1 MAGSPCGKR
10 CFCAVWFTGQVLLAG
25 AEPLSL
31 WESHGSHP
39 PKKQIFLS
47 ETLLIL
53 AVHYVKLKKIVYIIV
68 GCFFGSGRHTKKGK
82 NGLTKGERFLKNFVL
97 KVAKS
102 LVVAKNVLH
111 LLGGTIILAIG
122 IVLIVKQDYILI
134 PIMYLLGAGCI
145 VAGAVE
151 LVGWCVKRPHV
162 FYKLMI
168 PFGYIIIGG
177 LVLYHVDVPLYIFT
191 FIFGLYLFACA
202 AVEFVNAYLVL
213 RNRCGEFIF
222 SLFPGIFYLTF
233 SLLLILTP
241 ASYKYATFII
251 LGIYCILFG
260 LTWILDFIYSIVPM
274 QTKQKVKRHI
284 RISLPTVFA
293 MFVPHAVLDDLNC
306 FLAKEGNQLK
316 DFENFVGTKDDAPAD
331 LEIFFHI
338 AKKGFNSIGHCDL
351 CFDGELI
358 AYGNYD
364 EAAQNRFGMGPGVL
378 LVTNK
383 EQYIP
388 FCLKFNKTT
397 IFSFGLRLN
406 DLQKQ
411 QVRQRI
417 AQIKSWVYPWNPPYA
432 ADREQ
437 NQARDIH
444 CYTDFP
450 SHLSHETQVK
460 YYKFHQSKFKTYF
473 VLTTNCVSL
482 AEDITCRA
490 GTDILGM
497 SGIISPGT
505 FYDYLQSEYLRKGSI
520 VISKNVYKLPEKA
533 N

>member
-1 MAGSPCGKR
+1 MG
-10 CFCAVWFTGQVLLAG
+10 
-25 AEPLSL
+25 
-31 WESHGSHP
+31 
-39 PKKQIFLS
+39 
-47 ETLLIL
+47 
-53 AVHYVKLKKIVYIIV
+53 
-68 GCFFGSGRHTKKGK
+68 
-82 NGLTKGERFLKNFVL
+82 NFVF
-97 KVAKS
+97 KAAKS
-102 LVVAKNVLH
+102 LIVAKNILH
-111 LLGGTIILAIG
+111 LLGGMIILTVG

-134 PIMYLLGAGCI
+134 PIMYLLGICCI
-145 VAGAVE
+145 VAGIVSFVE
-151 LVGWCVKRPHV
+151 WCVKRPHT
-162 FYKLMI
+162 FYKLLI
-168 PFGYIIIGG
+168 PFGYIVIGA
-177 LVLYHVDVPLYIFT
+177 LVVYHINVPLYVFT
-191 FIFGLYLFACA
+191 FIFGLYLFTSATI
-202 AVEFVNAYLVL
+202 EFVNAYLVL
-213 RNRCGEFIF
+213 RNRSGEFIF
-222 SLFPGIFYLTF
+222 SLFPGIFYFTF

-241 ASYKYATFII
+241 ASYKYAAFII

-260 LTWILDFIYSIVPM
+260 STWILDFVYSIVPM

-284 RISLPTVFA
+284 RISLPAVFA
-293 MFVPHAVLDDLNC
+293 MFIPHAILNDLNC
-306 FLAKEGNQLK
+306 FLSKEGNELQ
-316 DFENFVGTKDDAPAD
+316 DFENIVGTKDDAPPD

-364 EAAQNRFGMGPGVL
+364 EAAQNRLGMGPGVL

-406 DLQKQ
+406 ELQKQ

-417 AQIKSWVYPWNPPYA
+417 EQIKSWVEPWEPPYV
-432 ADREQ
+432 ADKRQNKAREMSF
-437 NQARDIH
+437 
-444 CYTDFP
+444 YTDFP
-450 SHLSHETQVK
+450 SHLSHETTVS
-460 YYKFHQSKFKTYF
+460 YYKFNQSKFKTYF
-473 VLTTNCVSL
+473 VLTTNCVSM

-520 VISKNVYKLPEKA
+520 VISKNVYKLPSTGGISPGEPFSQA
-533 N
+533 TEGR